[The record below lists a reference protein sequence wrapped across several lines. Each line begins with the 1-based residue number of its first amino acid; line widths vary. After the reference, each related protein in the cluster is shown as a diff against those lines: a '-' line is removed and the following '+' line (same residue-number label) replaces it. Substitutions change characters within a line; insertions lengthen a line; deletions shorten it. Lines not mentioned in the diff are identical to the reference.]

1 MTIFMTVN
9 RFVSI
14 IVMDRLFIILLTLVV
29 KDRPVVV
36 LAIEICSFMVDRLLN
51 NIV

>member
-14 IVMDRLFIILLTLVV
+14 IVVDRLFIILLTLVV
-29 KDRPVVV
+29 KDRSVVV
-36 LAIEICSFMVDRLLN
+36 LAIEIGSFMVDGLLN